1 MTVDQVK
8 ALTHGQTVYHIINK
22 NADGT
27 AMRVRVTGKVKTW
40 KRDAGRVQVS
50 VKRGMYE
57 YGYIT
62 EYNCGEFT
70 LNEPAKVKKAIRAN
84 YRGEIV

>member
-8 ALTHGQTVYHIINK
+8 ALTHGQTVYHLALK

-27 AMRVRVTGKVKTW
+27 ALRVRVTGKVKTW
-40 KRDAGRVQVS
+40 KRSPGRVQVP
-50 VKRGMYE
+50 VKRGLYDS
-57 YGYIT
+57 GYIT

-70 LNEPAKVKKAIRAN
+70 LNEPAKVKVVHAYLRREKI
-84 YRGEIV
+84 